1 MAIQSCFGSKLV
13 LIFVGISLLSSCGE
27 SEKNAV
33 SLPEVELTGKE
44 IYFDNCAS
52 CHGADGKLGLS
63 GAFDLSKSGLTIEDV
78 KKVLNEGRNGMP
90 PMKEILSSQ
99 ENVEKVAEYTIELRK

>member
-13 LIFVGISLLSSCGE
+13 LIFVGIVLLSSCGE
-27 SEKNAV
+27 SEKTTAG
-33 SLPEVELTGKE
+33 LPEEELTGQE
-44 IYFDNCAS
+44 IYLENCAS
-52 CHGADGKLGLS
+52 CHGSDGKLGLS
-63 GAFDLSKSGLTIEDV
+63 GAYDLSKSGLTIEEV

-99 ENVEKVAEYTIELRK
+99 EKVDKVAEYTIELRK